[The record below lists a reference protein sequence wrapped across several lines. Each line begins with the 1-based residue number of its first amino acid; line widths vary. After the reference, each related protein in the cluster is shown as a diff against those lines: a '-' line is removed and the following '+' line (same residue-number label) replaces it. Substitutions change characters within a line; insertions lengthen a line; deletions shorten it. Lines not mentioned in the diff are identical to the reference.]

1 LGVSL
6 ANTYGKKVLLVD
18 GNLSNANLGLQI
30 GVVNPNVTLHHVLN
44 NKASISEAIYE
55 HEYGFS
61 IIPSSLLLEE
71 TNPMKLKN
79 HLIEL
84 RRYFDVILID
94 SSPTVNRELE
104 AVMTVSDELFV
115 ITNPDYQTLLMTVR
129 AVKMA
134 KKKNVHITGI
144 ILNKQKGKNYEIS
157 IKDIENYTNTPV
169 IGIIKDNL
177 SVHEALANMKPIV
190 LYNKNNSVSLEYGR
204 LAAALV
210 GEKFKEPSVFIKMLN
225 YLKEDFDNFKS
236 HKFKEAGFKYY

>member
-1 LGVSL
+1 MFDGKLYKQRNIKIKKVVNFS
-6 ANTYGKKVLLVD
+6 NTYGKKVVLVD

-44 NKASISEAIYE
+44 NKASISEEIYE

-115 ITNPDYQTLLMTVR
+115 ITNPDYQTLLITVR

-134 KKKNVHITGI
+134 KKKNVHITSKYRLNSIKWFFSFMGFVSSKRSEEGI
-144 ILNKQKGKNYEIS
+144 IE
-157 IKDIENYTNTPV
+157 
-169 IGIIKDNL
+169 
-177 SVHEALANMKPIV
+177 KP
-190 LYNKNNSVSLEYGR
+190 YSCS
-204 LAAALV
+204 
-210 GEKFKEPSVFIKMLN
+210 
-225 YLKEDFDNFKS
+225 
-236 HKFKEAGFKYY
+236 